1 MLLPKNERREVKQFA
16 KKKLWI
22 YGCPFSGKSTLA
34 DQFPDPLFLSTD
46 GNVNNITAAFLP
58 IKNTVT
64 TKGRLTETTLAWATL
79 KDALLELEKKD
90 NDFKTIVIDLV
101 EDTYEH
107 CRVYCY
113 DKLGI
118 EHESDN
124 SFKAWDF
131 VRNEFLGTMKRFMN
145 LDYENIILI
154 SHEDTSKDITKRGGD
169 KITAVR
175 PNITEKISLKLAG
188 MVDIVARIVVE
199 DGKRS
204 ISFKSDNV
212 VFGGGRL
219 KLNATEIPLNY
230 NELMNVY
237 ENSTEVVT
245 NKREEIQKVV
255 PDNVEPEQKVVPEN
269 VEETVET
276 VEETTEQIV
285 EYVEEVVETVEEP
298 VADDV
303 EPEVVEEKPR
313 RRRRI
318 NLDQ

>member
-22 YGCPFSGKSTLA
+22 YAAPFAGKSTLA
-34 DQFPDPLFLSTD
+34 DKFPDPLFLSTD
-46 GNVNNITAAFLP
+46 GNVNNITAPFIH
-58 IKNTVT
+58 IKNNVT
-64 TKGRLTETTLAWATL
+64 TEGRLTKTTLAWATL
-79 KDALLELEKKD
+79 KDVLLELEKKD

-124 SFKAWDF
+124 SFKAWDY
-131 VRNEFLGTMKRFMN
+131 VRNEFLGTIKRFMN

-154 SHEDTSKDITKRGGD
+154 SHEDTSKDITKRSGD
-169 KITAVR
+169 KITSIR

-219 KLNATEIPLNY
+219 KISTNEIPLDY
-230 NELMNVY
+230 NELMAVY

-245 NKREEIQKVV
+245 NKREVK
-255 PDNVEPEQKVVPEN
+255 PTPEPTPQPTEEV
-269 VEETVET
+269 VEETVEET
-276 VEETTEQIV
+276 VEEVTTEPVI
-285 EYVEEVVETVEEP
+285 EEVVEP
-298 VADDV
+298 
-303 EPEVVEEKPR
+303 VVEEQPR
-313 RRRRI
+313 RRRRM

>member
-1 MLLPKNERREVKQFA
+1 MLLPKNERREVKQFT

-46 GNVNNITAAFLP
+46 GNVNNITAPFMP

-64 TKGRLTETTLAWATL
+64 TEGRLTKTTLAWATL
-79 KDALLELEKKD
+79 KDVLLELEKKD
-90 NDFKTIVIDLV
+90 NTFKTIVIDLV

-124 SFKAWDF
+124 SFKAWDY

-145 LDYENIILI
+145 LDYDNIILI
-154 SHEDTSKDITKRGGD
+154 SHEDASKDITKRSGD
-169 KITAVR
+169 KITAIR

-219 KLNATEIPLNY
+219 KISTTEIPLDY
-230 NELMNVY
+230 DALMDVY

-245 NKREEIQKVV
+245 NKREVKPTPQPTE
-255 PDNVEPEQKVVPEN
+255 EPTEV
-269 VEETVET
+269 

-285 EYVEEVVETVEEP
+285 EQPEEVVEPVVEEPTVEEP
-298 VADDV
+298 V
-303 EPEVVEEKPR
+303 EEQPR
-313 RRRRI
+313 RRRRM

>member
-22 YGCPFSGKSTLA
+22 YAAPFAGKSTLA
-34 DQFPDPLFLSTD
+34 DKFPDPLFLSTD
-46 GNVNNITAAFLP
+46 GNVNNITAPFIH
-58 IKNTVT
+58 IKNNVT
-64 TKGRLTETTLAWATL
+64 TEGRLTKTTLAWATL
-79 KDALLELEKKD
+79 KDVLLELEKKD

-131 VRNEFLGTMKRFMN
+131 VRNEFLGTIKRFMN

-154 SHEDTSKDITKRGGD
+154 SHEDTSKDITKRSGD
-169 KITAVR
+169 KITAIR

-219 KLNATEIPLNY
+219 KISTTEIPLDY
-230 NELMNVY
+230 DALMDVY
-237 ENSTEVVT
+237 ENSTEVVM
-245 NKREEIQKVV
+245 NKREVEQKVV
-255 PDNVEPEQKVVPEN
+255 PETVEPEQKVVPEV
-269 VEETVET
+269 VEEQVE
-276 VEETTEQIV
+276 EETTEQIV
-285 EYVEEVVETVEEP
+285 EQPEEVVEP
-298 VADDV
+298 
-303 EPEVVEEKPR
+303 VVEEQPR
-313 RRRRI
+313 RRRRM

>member
-1 MLLPKNERREVKQFA
+1 MSLLPKNERREVKQFT

-22 YGCPFSGKSTLA
+22 YAAPFAGKSTLA
-34 DQFPDPLFLSTD
+34 DKFPDPLFLSTD
-46 GNVNNITAAFLP
+46 GNVNNITAPYLL

-64 TKGRLTETTLAWATL
+64 TEGRLTKTTLAWETL
-79 KDALLELEKKD
+79 KDVLAELEKKD
-90 NDFKTIVIDLV
+90 NTFKTIVIDLV

-107 CRVYCY
+107 CRAWCY
-113 DKLGI
+113 KQMGI

-131 VRNEFLGTMKRFMN
+131 VRKEYLDTMKRIMN

-154 SHEDTSKDITKRGGD
+154 SHEDMSKDITKRSGD
-169 KITAVR
+169 KITAIR

-212 VFGGGRL
+212 IFGGGRL
-219 KLNATEIPLNY
+219 KLTTTEIPLDY
-230 NELMNVY
+230 DALMKVY
-237 ENSTEVVT
+237 EDSTETVGNIRSV
-245 NKREEIQKVV
+245 KPQVKEEPI
-255 PDNVEPEQKVVPEN
+255 PAS
-269 VEETVET
+269 
-276 VEETTEQIV
+276 
-285 EYVEEVVETVEEP
+285 VEEVVEEPVEE
-298 VADDV
+298 VT
-303 EPEVVEEKPR
+303 EVVEEVVEEQPR
-313 RRRRI
+313 RKRRI

>member
-1 MLLPKNERREVKQFA
+1 LNITDRIIGKVLAQDIVVDGEVKF
-16 KKKLWI
+16 
-22 YGCPFSGKSTLA
+22 
-34 DQFPDPLFLSTD
+34 TD
-46 GNVNNITAAFLP
+46 GTLIT
-58 IKNTVT
+58 
-64 TKGRLTETTLAWATL
+64 
-79 KDALLELEKKD
+79 KDVLLELEKKD

-131 VRNEFLGTMKRFMN
+131 VRNEFLGTIKRFMN

-154 SHEDTSKDITKRGGD
+154 SHEDTSKDITKKSGD
-169 KITAVR
+169 KITAIR

-188 MVDIVARIVVE
+188 MVDIVARIVVDE
-199 DGKRS
+199 GKRS

-219 KLNATEIPLNY
+219 KLNTTEIPLDY

-245 NKREEIQKVV
+245 NKREVKPETTQQ
-255 PDNVEPEQKVVPEN
+255 NVEH
-269 VEETVET
+269 VEEEK
-276 VEETTEQIV
+276 VEETTTDQVSDQVSEQ
-285 EYVEEVVETVEEP
+285 VVEAQP
-298 VADDV
+298 
-303 EPEVVEEKPR
+303 KK
-313 RRRRI
+313 RRRI
-318 NLDQ
+318 NLD

>member
-46 GNVNNITAAFLP
+46 GNVNNITAPFMP

-64 TKGRLTETTLAWATL
+64 TEGRLTKTTLAWATL
-79 KDALLELEKKD
+79 KDVLLELEKKD
-90 NDFKTIVIDLV
+90 NTFKTIVIDLV

-107 CRVYCY
+107 CRAWCY
-113 DKLGI
+113 NQMGI

-131 VRNEFLGTMKRFMN
+131 VRKEYLDTMKRFMN

-154 SHEDTSKDITKRGGD
+154 SHEDTSKDITKKSGD
-169 KITAVR
+169 KITSIR

-188 MVDIVARIVVE
+188 MVDIVARIVVDE
-199 DGKRS
+199 GKRT

-219 KLNATEIPLNY
+219 KLNATEIPLDY
-230 NELMNVY
+230 NALMNVY

-245 NKREEIQKVV
+245 NKREVKPIPQPTE
-255 PDNVEPEQKVVPEN
+255 EPTEV
-269 VEETVET
+269 
-276 VEETTEQIV
+276 VEETTQQIV
-285 EYVEEVVETVEEP
+285 EQPEEVVESVVEEPTVEEP
-298 VADDV
+298 V
-303 EPEVVEEKPR
+303 VEEQPR
-313 RRRRI
+313 RRRRM

>member
-34 DQFPDPLFLSTD
+34 DHFPDPLFLSTD
-46 GNVNNITAAFLP
+46 GNVNNITAAFVP
-58 IKNTVT
+58 IKNEVT
-64 TKGRLTETTLAWATL
+64 TEGRLTKTTLAWVIL
-79 KDALLELEKKD
+79 KDVLLELEKKD
-90 NDFKTIVIDLV
+90 NTFKTIVIDLV

-124 SFKAWDF
+124 SFKAWDY

-154 SHEDTSKDITKRGGD
+154 SHEDASKDITKRGGD
-169 KITAVR
+169 KITAIR

-219 KLNATEIPLNY
+219 KLNATEIPLDY

-245 NKREEIQKVV
+245 NKREVKPTPQPTE
-255 PDNVEPEQKVVPEN
+255 EPV
-269 VEETVET
+269 VEEP
-276 VEETTEQIV
+276 TEQIV
-285 EYVEEVVETVEEP
+285 EQQIVEQPEEVVEPTVEP
-298 VADDV
+298 
-303 EPEVVEEKPR
+303 VVEEKPVETR
-313 RRRRI
+313 RRRRM

>member
-22 YGCPFSGKSTLA
+22 YAAPFAGKSTLA

-46 GNVNNITAAFLP
+46 GNVNNITAPFVP
-58 IKNTVT
+58 IKNEVT
-64 TKGRLTETTLAWATL
+64 TEGRLTKTTLAWTTL
-79 KDALLELEKKD
+79 KDVLLELEKKD

-154 SHEDTSKDITKRGGD
+154 SHEDTSKDITKKSGD
-169 KITAVR
+169 KITAIR

-188 MVDIVARIVVE
+188 MVDIVARIVVDE
-199 DGKRS
+199 GKRS

-219 KLNATEIPLNY
+219 KLNATEIPLDY

-245 NKREEIQKVV
+245 NKREVKPTPV
-255 PDNVEPEQKVVPEN
+255 PTKEQTEPV
-269 VEETVET
+269 VEES
-276 VEETTEQIV
+276 TEPV
-285 EYVEEVVETVEEP
+285 VEEP
-298 VADDV
+298 V
-303 EPEVVEEKPR
+303 VEELPRKR
-313 RRRRI
+313 RRM
-318 NLDQ
+318 NLD